1 MSDLPITDPFVQGFW
16 KGVHVQVLAHRTAS
30 YLKSL
35 KTLGWLQLQAAELQF
50 KIDSKKVKRVEKVD
64 LSAKA
69 LNELDEMAAVLLKN
83 AEKIPTG
90 EIGDGMNLLNFY
102 GLCES
107 ECKFLKPAETP
118 GVAFHRTWFVNLL
131 LLLRLKKIKNVDE
144 TVLKFIPRV

>member
-1 MSDLPITDPFVQGFW
+1 MSTLPITDPFVHGLW
-16 KGVHVQVLAHRTAS
+16 KGVYVQVLAHRTAS
-30 YLKSL
+30 FLNDL
-35 KTLGWLQLQAAELQF
+35 KTLGLLQLQAAEIQF
-50 KIDSKKVKRVEKVD
+50 EIASKKVKRVEKVD
-64 LSAKA
+64 LAAKA

-107 ECKFLKPAETP
+107 ECKFLKPASSP
-118 GVAFHRTWFVNLL
+118 GVTFHRTWFVNLL
-131 LLLRLKKIKNVDE
+131 LLLHLKKIENVDE